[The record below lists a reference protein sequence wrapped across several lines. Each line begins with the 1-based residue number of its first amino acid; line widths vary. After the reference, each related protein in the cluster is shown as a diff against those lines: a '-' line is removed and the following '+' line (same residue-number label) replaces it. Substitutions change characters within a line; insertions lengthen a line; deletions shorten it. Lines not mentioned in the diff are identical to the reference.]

1 MDLSGPMTW
10 SQISGPEVSLS
21 VIDETSI
28 SFLAPDVKEDT
39 PLVFSLKVT
48 DNNGATISSGDITV
62 KVLAS
67 DADNS
72 LISDSNISFQN
83 SDIPYINV
91 VEIDNI
97 LEQP

>member
-1 MDLSGPMTW
+1 MLKK
-10 SQISGPEVSLS
+10 I
-21 VIDETSI
+21 
-28 SFLAPDVKEDT
+28 T

-83 SDIPYINV
+83 SDLPYINV
-91 VEIDNI
+91 VEIDNT
-97 LEQP
+97 LENLESITYEIKTRSKHR